1 MMNQI
6 PKSNHQIPNKFKISK
21 SQCSKSFEFRA
32 LEFRYYLEFEIWDLV
47 ISRRRRAGG

>member
-6 PKSNHQIPNKFKISK
+6 PK

-32 LEFRYYLEFEIWDLV
+32 LELRYYLEFEIWDLV
-47 ISRRRRAGG
+47 ISRRRRARG